1 MDNWTK
7 SPWEDTGTPIQDSI
21 QEEQSKQEDIWRQ
34 VEEDLCR
41 KTSISSETINLSN
54 AVHDSNLSL
63 GDAYEQDKVGGNI
76 PALSLK
82 SESHSEDEFGDFDEA
97 RSPTALP
104 VFQIDPRPIL
114 DELFTPVLIE
124 QRTSGP
130 SDSFPTHTSSK
141 IFERLVS
148 VSHGADGRVR
158 RMRFQDSVIYSE
170 SKAIV
175 QNWIRNPIVSTKGRK
190 VQTAAAMF
198 GWDRVWSDSQT
209 KQQSQSTTSGSFSW
223 SSPIESLEQ
232 QNVHSVNLSDEGAE
246 RKTDSTE
253 TAILQ
258 QTLIDESTASY
269 NTDFLHIPT
278 GVALSVPSSQDEMSS
293 PVPEISQ
300 PSTASQADDSL
311 TEQHLIDD
319 DFGEFISSPQL
330 SNISP
335 QPSISKNPDSR
346 PPKTSW
352 FHDVLTPV
360 SASPSLP
367 HSRDT
372 SEGAAEVPRT
382 SSDAQPSGL
391 GLQNTET
398 MPVFSGT
405 IDLLDKSDEID
416 VKALQSPAP
425 TPHQPTFLEAETVEV
440 HNPLALDTS
449 PPWDF
454 SIFEQTPKSL
464 PSPIQSPKAN
474 DPVSSI
480 IASIPDLSYMLL

>member
-34 VEEDLCR
+34 VEGDLCR
-41 KTSISSETINLSN
+41 KTSIGDLQSSETINLSN

-63 GDAYEQDKVGGNI
+63 GDAYEQDKVGGNL
-76 PALSLK
+76 PSLSLK

-97 RSPTALP
+97 QSPTALP
-104 VFQIDPRPIL
+104 VFQIDPHAIL

-130 SDSFPTHTSSK
+130 SDSFPTHTSLK

-198 GWDRVWSDSQT
+198 GWDRVGSDSQT
-209 KQQSQSTTSGSFSW
+209 KQQSQSTTSASFSW
-223 SSPIESLEQ
+223 SSPIENLKQ
-232 QNVHSVNLSDEGAE
+232 QNVQSVNLPTSDEVAE
-246 RKTDSTE
+246 RKIDPTE

-269 NTDFLHIPT
+269 NTDLLHIPT
-278 GVALSVPSSQDEMSS
+278 GVAVSVPSSQDEMSS

-335 QPSISKNPDSR
+335 QPSR

-360 SASPSLP
+360 SALPSLS
-367 HSRDT
+367 HSRGT

-405 IDLLDKSDEID
+405 IDLLDKSNEID

-425 TPHQPTFLEAETVEV
+425 TPHQPTVLEAETVEI